1 MNIET
6 TEHPRL
12 SSTPMPPDQPKPERP
27 HKSRAWLWL
36 LLLCLMGAGAYY
48 FLAPHFRQAQAKGGK
63 AGSQKGGPRAVPVVV
78 ANARKGDMNIYLN
91 GLGSVTAFN
100 TVTIRTRVDG
110 QIDKVAFKEGQ
121 IVHQGDLLIEI
132 DPRPF
137 QVQLESG
144 QGQMAKDVA
153 LLNNANVDLER
164 YRVLLAQDAVPKQ
177 QLDTQAALVRQY
189 EGSIKADQSIIDNA
203 KLQLVYSRITTPIT
217 GRIGLRLVDAGNMVH
232 AADTNG
238 LAVITQ
244 LQPIAVIF
252 TIAEDHLPQIM
263 KKMRSGGRLSVE
275 AYDHDMQNK
284 IATGYLL
291 TIDNQIDPSTGT
303 VKCKAV
309 FDNKNDE
316 LFPNQFVN
324 ARLMIDT
331 LRGTIIVPTAAVQ
344 RSPESAFVYVVKA
357 DNTVEVRNIT
367 PGPVEGDAAAIT
379 AGLAPGDRVVIDGV
393 DKLQPGAAVTTG
405 GAAGRAGKKAGTG
418 KKAGK

>member
-6 TEHPRL
+6 SEHPRI
-12 SSTPMPPDQPKPERP
+12 SSTPLPPDQAKPGRP
-27 HKSRAWLWL
+27 HKSHAWLWL
-36 LLLCLMGAGAYY
+36 LMLCLVGAGAYY
-48 FLAPHFRQAQAKGGK
+48 FLAPHFRQAQVKGGK
-63 AGSQKGGPRAVPVVV
+63 AGSQKGGSRAVPVVV
-78 ANARKGDMNIYLN
+78 ASARKGDMKIYLD

-121 IVHQGDLLIEI
+121 IVHQGDLLVEI

-153 LLNNANVDLER
+153 LLNNAKVDLER

-189 EGSIKADQSIIDNA
+189 EGAIKADQSIIDNA
-203 KLQLVYSRITTPIT
+203 RLQLVYSRITAPIT

-232 AADTNG
+232 ATDTNG

-252 TIAEDHLPQIM
+252 TIPEQYVNQIT
-263 KKMRSGGRLSVE
+263 KNLRSGRRVIVE
-275 AYDHDMQNK
+275 ADGPDKKNL
-284 IATGYLL
+284 AAGYLL

-303 VKCKAV
+303 IKCKAV
-309 FDNKNDE
+309 FDNKNNE

-324 ARLMIDT
+324 ARLLIDT
-331 LRGTIIVPTAAVQ
+331 LHGTTIVPTAAVQ
-344 RSPESAFVYVVKA
+344 RGPDSAFVYVVKP

-367 PGPVEGDAAAIT
+367 PGPVEGDAASIT
-379 AGLAPGDRVVIDGV
+379 TGVAAGDRVVIDGV

-405 GAAGRAGKKAGTG
+405 GKRAGRAV

>member
-6 TEHPRL
+6 TEPPRI
-12 SSTPMPPDQPKPERP
+12 STTPLPPTKPKPGGRR
-27 HKSRAWLWL
+27 KSRAWLWL
-36 LLLCLMGAGAYY
+36 LMLCLIGGGAYY
-48 FLAPHFRQAQAKGGK
+48 FLAPKLRQAQVKGAT

-78 ANARKGDMNIYLN
+78 ASARKGDMNLYLN

-110 QIDKVAFKEGQ
+110 QIDKVAFQEGQ
-121 IVHQGDLLIEI
+121 YVHEGDLLVQI

-137 QVQLESG
+137 QVQVQSG

-153 LLNNANVDLER
+153 LLNNAKVDLER

-177 QLDTQAALVRQY
+177 QLDTQAALVSQY

-203 KLQLVYSRITTPIT
+203 RLQLVYSRITAPIS

-232 AADTNG
+232 ASDAGG

-252 TIAEDHLPQIM
+252 TIAEDHLPQIT
-263 KKMRSGGRLSVE
+263 KKMRSGGRLAVE
-275 AYDHDMQNK
+275 AYDHDLQNK
-284 IATGYLL
+284 LATGYLL
-291 TIDNQIDPSTGT
+291 TIDNQIDQSTGT

-309 FDNKNDE
+309 FDNKNNE

-344 RSPESAFVYVVKA
+344 RSPDSTFVYVVKP
-357 DNTVEVRNIT
+357 DNTVEVRNVT
-367 PGPVEGDAAAIT
+367 PGPVEGDLASIT
-379 AGLAPGDRVVIDGV
+379 EGLSAGDRVVIDGV
-393 DKLQPGAAVTTG
+393 DKLQPGSAVTTG
-405 GAAGRAGKKAGTG
+405 GRGAGRAGKKAG
-418 KKAGK
+418 K